1 MNGLK
6 KRIYPLLLSPALL
19 LPMITHA
26 QFKPLTDD
34 SLASVTGQS
43 GISIDLSARLSIG
56 ELRYQDE
63 GSLAIRNIRLGGANK
78 TEYFGS
84 NWGAATNSGDRLD
97 HLQLNIDVLADGD
110 LVLFAKP
117 EPGFGQAID
126 FRLST
131 DEWVLQKSTGGD
143 GTRLLNYL
151 DMTGLALDLRMKV
164 DNETS
169 HLLIE
174 STFGIDDLNTE
185 IGFLGIGIQDM
196 KVAGMSYF
204 ESLGQWG
211 SIGLPDIGAE
221 LDLDIYHQQV
231 PGQVDGLAIDITKFE
246 ADIDMPII
254 TLGSGPSIG
263 AVTINNLQLNNTS
276 MVIYGHD

>member
-6 KRIYPLLLSPALL
+6 KRFSPLAISSALW
-19 LPMITHA
+19 LPLTAQA
-26 QFKPLTDD
+26 QFQSLTDD
-34 SLASVTGQS
+34 SLGNVTGQA
-43 GISIDLSARLSIG
+43 GISIDLSAELRIG

-63 GSLAIRNIRLGGANK
+63 GSLAVRNIRLGGANK
-78 TEYFGS
+78 TTYFGS
-84 NWGAATNSGDRLD
+84 NWGAATHSGDRLD
-97 HLQLNIDVLADGD
+97 HLQINIDVLSDGD

-131 DEWVLQKSTGGD
+131 GEWVLQKSTGGD
-143 GTRLLNYL
+143 GTRLINYL

-174 STFGIDDLNTE
+174 STFGIDDLDTE

-196 KVAGMSYF
+196 KVAGLSYF

-211 SIGLPDIGAE
+211 NVGLPDIGAE
-221 LDLDIYHQQV
+221 LDLDIYHRQM

-263 AVTINNLQLNNTS
+263 SVTINNLSLNNTNL
-276 MVIYGHD
+276 VVYGHD

>member
-6 KRIYPLLLSPALL
+6 KWIYPVALSPALL
-19 LPMITHA
+19 LPVTAHA

-34 SLASVTGQS
+34 LLGNVTGQS
-43 GISIDLSARLSIG
+43 GISIDMSAKLGIG
-56 ELRYQDE
+56 ELRYQDD

-84 NWGAATNSGDRLD
+84 NWGAATHSGDRLD
-97 HLQLNIDVLADGD
+97 HLQLNIDVLSDGD

-164 DNETS
+164 DNDTS
-169 HLLIE
+169 HLLVE
-174 STFGIDDLNTE
+174 STFGIDDLDTE
-185 IGFLGIGIQDM
+185 IAFLGIGIQDM
-196 KVAGMSYF
+196 KITGISYF
-204 ESLGQWG
+204 ESLGEWG
-211 SIGLPDIGAE
+211 NVGLPDIGAE
-221 LDLDIYHQQV
+221 LKLDIHTQDTLAQ
-231 PGQVDGLAIDITKFE
+231 PNALAIDIVQFE

-263 AVTINNLQLNNTS
+263 AVTINDLRLNNSS

>member
-84 NWGAATNSGDRLD
+84 NWGAATHSGDRLD

-174 STFGIDDLNTE
+174 STFGIDDLDTE

-221 LDLDIYHQQV
+221 LDLDIYHRQV